1 MAPLL
6 FAAAILISLSL
17 TAASNLNSY
26 DIIILIFTGIDLFT
40 IIPVTQY
47 VYLNDTV
54 TFECATNL
62 TGYSLYFLVGGKVP
76 SSQAS
81 DTLPNG
87 GIAISFNLTAS
98 NQLNGTDVT
107 CYTVNGNA
115 TETAYVYVQG

>member
-1 MAPLL
+1 MALLL

-26 DIIILIFTGIDLFT
+26 DIIILIFTGIFT

-81 DTLPNG
+81 KTLPNG
-87 GIAISFNLTAS
+87 GTAISFSLTAS

>member
-1 MAPLL
+1 M
-6 FAAAILISLSL
+6 
-17 TAASNLNSY
+17 
-26 DIIILIFTGIDLFT
+26 
-40 IIPVTQY
+40 TQY
-47 VYLNDTV
+47 VYINDTV

-81 DTLPNG
+81 ETLPNG
-87 GIAISFNLTAS
+87 GTAISFSLTAT

>member
-6 FAAAILISLSL
+6 FAAVILISLSL

-26 DIIILIFTGIDLFT
+26 DIIILIFTGIFT

-81 DTLPNG
+81 ETLPNG
-87 GIAISFNLTAS
+87 GTAISFSLTAS
-98 NQLNGTDVT
+98 NQLNGTDIT
-107 CYTVNGNA
+107 CYTVNGNVN
-115 TETAYVYVQG
+115 ETAYVYVQG

>member
-26 DIIILIFTGIDLFT
+26 DIIILIFTGVFT

-81 DTLPNG
+81 ETLPNG
-87 GIAISFNLTAS
+87 GTAISFSLTAA
-98 NQLNGTDVT
+98 NQLNGTDIT